1 VQASVLNQSTMA
13 RSLSMACLEDDLMG
27 EEANFLC
34 MSGRDF
40 GMQRC
45 YSPSMCVCV
54 YLGVFGC
61 IWVHVVDIYG
71 HLLLIQSTHRIVS
84 ACVQVYTNVCNC
96 QLHLVLLVVIVV
108 AEDCDGDGFF
118 DCMQGDPVS
127 VHTR

>member
-1 VQASVLNQSTMA
+1 MVV
-13 RSLSMACLEDDLMG
+13 
-27 EEANFLC
+27 EANFLC

-45 YSPSMCVCV
+45 HSLSMCVYV

-71 HLLLIQSTHRIVS
+71 HMLLIQSTHRIIS
-84 ACVQVYTNVCNC
+84 ACLQVCTNVCNC
-96 QLHLVLLVVIVV
+96 QLHLVFLVVIVH

-127 VHTR
+127 VHTK